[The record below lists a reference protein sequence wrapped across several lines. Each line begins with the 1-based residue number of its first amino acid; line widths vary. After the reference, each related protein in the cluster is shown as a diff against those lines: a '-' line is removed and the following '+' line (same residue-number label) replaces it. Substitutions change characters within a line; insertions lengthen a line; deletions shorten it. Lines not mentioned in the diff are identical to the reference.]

1 MIDPYFRPPYNEFTK
16 SLVDTQLDF
25 ENFEKKELFV

>member
-25 ENFEKKELFV
+25 ENFEK

>member
-1 MIDPYFRPPYNEFTK
+1 MIDPYFRPSYNELTK

-25 ENFEKKELFV
+25 ENFEK